1 MTTATA
7 VKTVWKIDSAHTEA
21 AFAVKHLMIST
32 ARGRFGAVE
41 GLVEFDPTDLAS
53 ASADVTIDASTID
66 TREAQRDAHLRS
78 ADFFDVEKY
87 PSLTF
92 KSRRVDQIQGDH
104 FTLIGDL
111 TIKDVTR
118 EVVLAVESHG
128 FQKDP
133 WGGERTGFSA
143 KTEIS
148 RKDFGLLWNQVLETG
163 GLAVGDVV
171 KITLDVE
178 LVKTAAGASPRPL

>member
-7 VKTVWKIDSAHTEA
+7 TKTVWKIDSAHTEA

-32 ARGRFGAVE
+32 ARGRFGTVE
-41 GLVEFDPTDLAS
+41 GTVEFDPASLANAS
-53 ASADVTIDASTID
+53 AQVTIDAASID

-87 PSLTF
+87 PVLTF
-92 KSRRVDQIQGDH
+92 KSRRVDQIHGDQ

-111 TIKDVTR
+111 TIKDITR
-118 EVVLAVESHG
+118 EVALAVTSHG

-143 KTEIS
+143 ETSIS
-148 RKDFGLLWNQVLETG
+148 RKEFGLLWNQILETG

-171 KITLDVE
+171 KISLDVE
-178 LVKTAAGASPRPL
+178 LVKS

>member
-1 MTTATA
+1 MTTSAA

-41 GLVEFDPTDLAS
+41 GTVEFDPADLAN
-53 ASADVTIDASTID
+53 ASAQVTIDAASID

-87 PSLTF
+87 PSLAF
-92 KSRRVDQIQGDH
+92 KSRKVTDIQGDR
-104 FTLIGDL
+104 FKLTGDL
-111 TIKDVTR
+111 TIKDITR
-118 EVVLAVESHG
+118 EVVLDVASHG

-133 WGGERTGFSA
+133 WGNERTGFSA
-143 KTEIS
+143 ETSIS
-148 RKDFGLLWNQVLETG
+148 RKEFGLLWNQILETG

-178 LVKTAAGASPRPL
+178 LVKS

>member
-41 GLVEFDPTDLAS
+41 GTVEFDPSDLAG
-53 ASADVTIDASTID
+53 ASAQVTIDATSID

-78 ADFFDVEKY
+78 ADFFDVEKF

-92 KSRRVDQIQGDH
+92 KSRRVDQIQGDT
-104 FTLIGDL
+104 FKLIGDL
-111 TIKDVTR
+111 TIKDITR
-118 EVVLAVESHG
+118 EVVLDVTSHG
-128 FQKDP
+128 FSKDP

-143 KTEIS
+143 KTAVS
-148 RKDFGLLWNQVLETG
+148 RKDFGLLWNQILETG
-163 GLAVGDVV
+163 GFAVGDDV

-178 LVKTAAGASPRPL
+178 LVKS

>member
-1 MTTATA
+1 MTTSAA

-41 GLVEFDPTDLAS
+41 GTVEFDPADLAH
-53 ASADVTIDASTID
+53 ASAEVTIDAASID

-92 KSRRVDQIQGDH
+92 KSRRVTDIKGDQ
-104 FTLIGDL
+104 FKLIGDL
-111 TIKDVTR
+111 TIKDTTR
-118 EVVLAVESHG
+118 EVVLDVTSHG

-133 WGGERTGFSA
+133 WGNDRTGFSA
-143 KTEIS
+143 ETSIS
-148 RKDFGLLWNQVLETG
+148 RKEFGLLWNQILETG

-178 LVKTAAGASPRPL
+178 LVKS

>member
-41 GLVEFDPTDLAS
+41 GTVEFDPSDLAN
-53 ASADVTIDASTID
+53 ASAQVTIDASSID

-87 PSLTF
+87 PTLTF
-92 KSRRVDQIQGDH
+92 KSRKVEDIKGDT
-104 FTLIGDL
+104 FKLVGDL
-111 TIKDVTR
+111 TIKDITSEVALDVT
-118 EVVLAVESHG
+118 SHG
-128 FQKDP
+128 FEKDP

-143 KTEIS
+143 ETSIS
-148 RKDFGLLWNQVLETG
+148 RKEFGLLWNQILETG

-178 LVKTAAGASPRPL
+178 LVKS

>member
-41 GLVEFDPTDLAS
+41 GTVEFDPSDLAN
-53 ASADVTIDASTID
+53 ASAQVTIDATTVD

-87 PSLTF
+87 PTLVF
-92 KSRRVDQIQGDH
+92 KSRTVTGIAGDS
-104 FTLIGDL
+104 FKLVGDL
-111 TIKDVTR
+111 TIKDITR
-118 EVVLAVESHG
+118 EVVLDVTSHG
-128 FQKDP
+128 FEKDP

-143 KTEIS
+143 ETSIS
-148 RKDFGLLWNQVLETG
+148 RKEFGLLWNQILETG

-178 LVKTAAGASPRPL
+178 LVKS

>member
-41 GLVEFDPTDLAS
+41 GTVEFDPSDQANAS
-53 ASADVTIDASTID
+53 AQVTIDAATID

-87 PSLTF
+87 PTLAF
-92 KSRRVDQIQGDH
+92 KSRTVTGIAGDS
-104 FTLIGDL
+104 FKLVGDL
-111 TIKDVTR
+111 TIKDITR
-118 EVVLAVESHG
+118 EVVLDVTSHG
-128 FQKDP
+128 FEKDP

-143 KTEIS
+143 ETSIS
-148 RKDFGLLWNQVLETG
+148 RKEFGLLWNQILETG

-178 LVKTAAGASPRPL
+178 LVKS